1 MVALLAGFDR
11 SQQHVTER
19 TSMAELNTNTIKRLR
34 KLLPMLTS
42 DQPGEVL
49 ATVAAIL
56 RALSG
61 AGASIHDLV
70 AALGKPQKPRVI
82 ERIVYRD
89 RIVVEERIVYRDRE
103 EAPEELAGAAM
114 PAADVLKVARML
126 LADAFLNDREHDFV
140 CNMLARAECGGD
152 RFAITPRQSIWLREL
167 TARHREMEAGHG

>member
-1 MVALLAGFDR
+1 
-11 SQQHVTER
+11 
-19 TSMAELNTNTIKRLR
+19 MAEMDRNTIKRLR

-61 AGASIHDLV
+61 KGASIHDLV
-70 AALGKPQKPRVI
+70 AALGKPQRPRVI

-103 EAPEELAGAAM
+103 EAPEELAGAVM
-114 PAADVLKVARML
+114 SSGEVLQAARML

-167 TARHREMEAGHG
+167 TVRHREMEASHG

>member
-1 MVALLAGFDR
+1 
-11 SQQHVTER
+11 
-19 TSMAELNTNTIKRLR
+19 MAELDRNTIKRLR

-56 RALSG
+56 RALG
-61 AGASIHDLV
+61 GKGASIHDLV

-103 EAPEELAGAAM
+103 EAPKELVGAAM
-114 PAADVLKVARML
+114 LADEVLKTTRML
-126 LADAFLNDREHDFV
+126 LADAFLNDRERDFV
-140 CNMLARAECGGD
+140 CNMLARAECRGD
-152 RFAITPRQSIWLREL
+152 RFLITSRQSIWLREL
-167 TARHREMEAGHG
+167 TVRHREMEAAYG